1 MYSKRFLLANHV
13 FKNVSALLGANP
25 ILFDIR
31 TNKFY
36 STPYSRFST
45 RFNLILLIIQF
56 IFGTFRL
63 FTFGYLSK
71 KTDHELFIFNATYII
86 ILAMFIP
93 QICLVILTFNCQDEV
108 DCLNQALQYMSRIRE
123 KWITLTE
130 REFLS
135 SYPTGYLLE
144 YFHYVVAITVAGYWF
159 FGCVAIYLI
168 EILPF
173 HWISLIP
180 VQLRSRAVLWAHLA
194 FYGHEILISSISV
207 GIALQIVSSYIG
219 FIPFQTLVIQ
229 LSLFCNWMLLA
240 HWDGLGFSR
249 YIMLIGGF
257 TLVSF
262 WAVVLQTCGKFY
274 AKNKESWRLVE
285 DKYFRKW
292 RKSVTPL
299 YFGHPGYYVIKR
311 LSILKFCKTI
321 IRGTF
326 RMMVTLKNV

>member
-207 GIALQIVSSYIG
+207 GIALQIVSSYIEMWKIQYPF
-219 FIPFQTLVIQ
+219 FITFTGHTSAGISMPGVTASTHNV
-229 LSLFCNWMLLA
+229 SLFP
-240 HWDGLGFSR
+240 R
-249 YIMLIGGF
+249 IY
-257 TLVSF
+257 TVSNSSHS
-262 WAVVLQTCGKFY
+262 VVIVLQLDAPRTLGW
-274 AKNKESWRLVE
+274 AGIL
-285 DKYFRKW
+285 
-292 RKSVTPL
+292 PI
-299 YFGHPGYYVIKR
+299 YYVNWGIYSR
-311 LSILKFCKTI
+311 FILGS
-321 IRGTF
+321 GTA
-326 RMMVTLKNV
+326 NVRKVLREK

>member
-1 MYSKRFLLANHV
+1 MIPFHAEFDLTKKCGKYNTHSSLR
-13 FKNVSALLGANP
+13 SP
-25 ILFDIR
+25 DIL
-31 TNKFY
+31 
-36 STPYSRFST
+36 P
-45 RFNLILLIIQF
+45 
-56 IFGTFRL
+56 
-63 FTFGYLSK
+63 
-71 KTDHELFIFNATYII
+71 
-86 ILAMFIP
+86 
-93 QICLVILTFNCQDEV
+93 
-108 DCLNQALQYMSRIRE
+108 
-123 KWITLTE
+123 
-130 REFLS
+130 
-135 SYPTGYLLE
+135 LE
-144 YFHYVVAITVAGYWF
+144 YRCLELLHRRIMSHF
-159 FGCVAIYLI
+159 
-168 EILPF
+168 
-173 HWISLIP
+173 SL
-180 VQLRSRAVLWAHLA
+180 
-194 FYGHEILISSISV
+194 
-207 GIALQIVSSYIG
+207 G